1 MTGEAAVQP
10 ERSIFGHFRANV
22 VRGLLAL
29 VPLGLSYFVVRLLYL
44 QVDQRVA
51 HWIERIFGVEIP
63 GLGLLLVLV
72 ILYLAGLAVGQ
83 WWGRRA
89 FGVVEFLTKRIPLV
103 KTVYNVGK
111 QLTDAIT
118 LPEKAGFSR
127 VVLVQHFKPGVWS
140 IGFVTGT
147 IADGGK
153 RKSTKDPLLKIFIPT
168 APNPTTGFMVMVRES
183 EVRELPW
190 SVKDAMNA
198 VISGGL
204 VSPPDLS

>member
-1 MTGEAAVQP
+1 MTAPAARP
-10 ERSIFGHFRANV
+10 KRSLFGHVRANIE
-22 VRGLLAL
+22 RGLLAL
-29 VPLGLSYFVVRLLYL
+29 IPHGLSYFVVRLLYI
-44 QVDQRVA
+44 QVDKRVA
-51 HWIERIFGVEIP
+51 HWIERIFGVKIP
-63 GLGLLLVLV
+63 GLGFVLVLV
-72 ILYLAGLAVGQ
+72 ILFLAGLAVGQ
-83 WWGRRA
+83 WWGRKA
-89 FGVVEFLTKRIPLV
+89 FRVVEFLTNRIPLV

-111 QLTDAIT
+111 QLTDAIS

-147 IADGGK
+147 IGDGGK
-153 RKSTKDPLLKIFIPT
+153 KKKKGGLLKIFIPT
-168 APNPTTGFMVMVRES
+168 APSPTTGVMVMVPES
-183 EVRELPW
+183 AVRDLPW

>member
-1 MTGEAAVQP
+1 MTAATAARP
-10 ERSIFGHFRANV
+10 KRSAIGRVRANIM
-22 VRGLLAL
+22 RGLLAF
-29 VPLGLSYFVVRLLYL
+29 VPLGLSYFVVRLLYI
-44 QVDQRVA
+44 QVDKRVA
-51 HWIERIFGVEIP
+51 HWIERIFGVKIP
-63 GLGLLLVLV
+63 GLGFVLVLV
-72 ILYLAGLAVGQ
+72 ILFLAGLAVGQ
-83 WWGRRA
+83 WWGRKA
-89 FGVVEFLTKRIPLV
+89 FRVVEFLTNRIPLV

-111 QLTDAIT
+111 QLTDAIS

-140 IGFVTGT
+140 IGFVTGA
-147 IADGGK
+147 IREGGK
-153 RKSTKDPLLKIFIPT
+153 KKNKGELLKIFIPT

-183 EVRELPW
+183 EVRDLSW

>member
-1 MTGEAAVQP
+1 MAAAPGAKPKPSV
-10 ERSIFGHFRANV
+10 FGHVRTNI

-29 VPLGLSYFVVRLLYL
+29 VPLGLSYFVVRLLYI
-44 QVDQRVA
+44 QVDKRVA
-51 HWIERIFGVEIP
+51 PWIERIFKVRIP

-72 ILYLAGLAVGQ
+72 LLYLAGLAVGR
-83 WWGRRA
+83 WWGRKA
-89 FGVVEFLTKRIPLV
+89 FRIVEFLTTRIPLV

-111 QLTDAIT
+111 QLTDAIS
-118 LPEKAGFSR
+118 LPDKQGFSR

-147 IADGGK
+147 VGERGTEKAEN
-153 RKSTKDPLLKIFIPT
+153 LLKIFIPT
-168 APNPTTGFMVMVRES
+168 APNPTTGFMVMVRDS